1 MFKFLFIIFLIIYIC
16 YKLSSF
22 FLKKVIKT
30 SHKNFNSSKNKKDSI
45 LDKEGEYVDYE
56 ELD

>member
-1 MFKFLFIIFLIIYIC
+1 MFKFLFIIFLIIYVC

-30 SHKNFNSSKNKKDSI
+30 SDKNFNSSKNKKDSI

>member
-1 MFKFLFIIFLIIYIC
+1 MC

-30 SHKNFNSSKNKKDSI
+30 SHKNFNSSKNKKGSI